1 MRALTNDIVLRRKLS
16 GSYNRFWATCS
27 QLQLSVEKAKIFVS
41 IYVIE
46 SFYRPVL
53 FRMVEYAAVLGGG
66 AISLAFNR
74 AIKNYTI
81 GVCQLGLSTILNYYG
96 GDYYQHSKELQISNI
111 RCFSKLLSVISLKT
125 SIKILEYRIEPILQ
139 RAQNIYP
146 NSKENQICYIGEQFN
161 GRYSYG
167 LMLNSVYEVLENH
180 KAEIVI

>member
-1 MRALTNDIVLRRKLS
+1 M
-16 GSYNRFWATCS
+16 
-27 QLQLSVEKAKIFVS
+27 
-41 IYVIE
+41 
-46 SFYRPVL
+46 
-53 FRMVEYAAVLGGG
+53 
-66 AISLAFNR
+66 
-74 AIKNYTI
+74 
-81 GVCQLGLSTILNYYG
+81 GLSTILNYYG

-167 LMLNSVYEVLENH
+167 LMLNSVYEVLGNH
-180 KAEIVI
+180 KAETVI